1 MKPFD
6 DGDEADA
13 LAHAAELALAGE
25 PREEI
30 ERELPPPGP
39 RAPVIDQQALARSI
53 AGGIAKAFA
62 GERERDLERIGDL
75 ERKLQDALERLLVIE
90 RGLIAKALQ
99 TAEPVID
106 LPPLPRSSAAA
117 RGH

>member
-39 RAPVIDQQALARSI
+39 RAPVIDQQGLARSI

-62 GERERDLERIGDL
+62 GERERDL

>member
-62 GERERDLERIGDL
+62 GERERDLERIGGW
-75 ERKLQDALERLLVIE
+75 LQRCGQGDSQNRRGKCYEVLSGIVVSSQPSLLCCNVY
-90 RGLIAKALQ
+90 L
-99 TAEPVID
+99 
-106 LPPLPRSSAAA
+106 
-117 RGH
+117 